1 MSINNLIQ
9 IAGVI
14 DQKEAE
20 LLIASGVHWLGF
32 PLRLPVNKPDL
43 TEEAAATIIRSLK
56 PPACGVVIT
65 YLNQAKEI
73 IAFCR
78 ALGASVVQLH
88 GDIDPAEL
96 RYIKEHCP
104 ELVIFKSLVVGLH
117 PEQEL
122 FDLVRSSAPF
132 VDAYIT
138 DTYDP
143 LTGAT
148 GATGKTH
155 DWAVSRELVLCSP
168 KPVILAGG
176 LTADNVYSAIL
187 TVRPAGVDTH
197 TGVED
202 ESGRKCR
209 EKVERFVSEA
219 QRAFR
224 FVDKVK

>member
-1 MSINNLIQ
+1 MTLNKLIQ
-9 IAGVI
+9 IAGII

-20 LLIASGVHWLGF
+20 LLLASGVQWLGF
-32 PLRLPVNKPDL
+32 PLRLPVNLPDL
-43 TEEAAATIIRSLK
+43 TEEAAAAIIRGLK

-65 YLNQAKEI
+65 YLNQAEEI

-78 ALGASVVQLH
+78 ELGASVVQLH
-88 GDIDPAEL
+88 GDIDLAEL
-96 RYIKEHCP
+96 GYIKKHYP
-104 ELVIFKSLVVGLH
+104 DLMIFKSLVVGLH
-117 PEQEL
+117 TQQEL
-122 FDLVRSSAPF
+122 LELVRCTAPY

-143 LTGAT
+143 LSGAT

-168 KPVILAGG
+168 RPVILAGG
-176 LTADNVYSAIL
+176 LTADNVYPAIL
-187 TVRPAGVDTH
+187 AVRPAGVDSH

-202 ESGRKCR
+202 ESGRKSR

-224 FVDKVK
+224 FIDNNP